1 VKFSRAHY
9 HQLQDRTTAE
19 RLAYL
24 EGMKGAQL
32 SALMHYA
39 KGCEPGQLRDEVRG
53 LVMVVAADRY
63 LAKQAAKAAKRVK
76 RVL

>member
-9 HQLQDRTTAE
+9 HQLLDRTAAE

-24 EGMKGAQL
+24 EDMKGVRL

-39 KGCEPGQLRDEVRG
+39 KGCEESTTRDEIMG
-53 LVMVVAADRY
+53 LVLVVAAERY

-76 RVL
+76 RIL